1 MDWPYTPVQD
11 PLRGAPR
18 GRRGT
23 RRTVRKP
30 VVAEQLGLYRDEKL
44 ERLKC
49 GCFLIAF
56 SAGRRDARLNRG
68 VVIRRLRRVRRAFQ
82 PGLRMSRQTALG
94 PVGHQPRKRL
104 RRTDGLAMCNFVR
117 T

>member
-11 PLRGAPR
+11 PLRGATR

-49 GCFLIAF
+49 GGFLIAF
-56 SAGRRDARLNRG
+56 TACRRDARLNRG
-68 VVIRRLRRVRRAFQ
+68 VVIRRLRRVRRGERCAN
-82 PGLRMSRQTALG
+82 PSWLSSWACTGTRSSRG
-94 PVGHQPRKRL
+94 
-104 RRTDGLAMCNFVR
+104 
-117 T
+117 